1 MYVTHSLF
9 DIFGKIKMFR
19 DTECGMMGERGTCEM
34 RRQEDKNDLVK
45 RVQQMERYFDEVSRV
60 LELKSNELYENDTI
74 SKMIQELTVYMGSGL
89 WLQDYE
95 RDERGE
101 LPKDLKRGVLSED
114 GLYNLLSDIES
125 DCCPKCKRII
135 IDSSSFDSNLE

>member
-1 MYVTHSLF
+1 
-9 DIFGKIKMFR
+9 
-19 DTECGMMGERGTCEM
+19 M
-34 RRQEDKNDLVK
+34 RRQEDKNDIVK